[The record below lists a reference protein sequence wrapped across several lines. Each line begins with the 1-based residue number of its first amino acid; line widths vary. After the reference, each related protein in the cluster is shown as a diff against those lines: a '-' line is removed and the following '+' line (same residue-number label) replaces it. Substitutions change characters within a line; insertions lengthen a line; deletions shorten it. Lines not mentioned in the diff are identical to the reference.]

1 MLLLGS
7 IFDNKLWHLIPL
19 VVAISLVYGATRHEE
34 MKPILVQAYR
44 TAAWLVVFLGIIFGI
59 FAILSWVL

>member
-1 MLLLGS
+1 MGLLAS
-7 IFDNKLWHLIPL
+7 IFDNKLWHLVPL

-44 TAAWLVVFLGIIFGI
+44 TGVWLVTFLAII
-59 FAILSWVL
+59 FAIFAVLSWSL

>member
-1 MLLLGS
+1 MLLIAG
-7 IFDNKLWHLIPL
+7 IFENKLWHLVPL

-44 TAAWLVVFLGIIFGI
+44 TAAWLVTFLAIIFVI
-59 FAILSWVL
+59 FAMLSWSL

>member
-7 IFDNKLWHLIPL
+7 IYDNKLWHLIPL

>member
-1 MLLLGS
+1 MLLLAG
-7 IFDNKLWHLIPL
+7 IFDNKLWHLVPL

-44 TAAWLVVFLGIIFGI
+44 TAAWLVTFLAIIFVI
-59 FAILSWVL
+59 FAVLSWTL

>member
-1 MLLLGS
+1 MGLLAS
-7 IFDNKLWHLIPL
+7 IFDNKLWHLVPL

-44 TAAWLVVFLGIIFGI
+44 TGVWLVTFLAIIFAI
-59 FAILSWVL
+59 FAILSWSL